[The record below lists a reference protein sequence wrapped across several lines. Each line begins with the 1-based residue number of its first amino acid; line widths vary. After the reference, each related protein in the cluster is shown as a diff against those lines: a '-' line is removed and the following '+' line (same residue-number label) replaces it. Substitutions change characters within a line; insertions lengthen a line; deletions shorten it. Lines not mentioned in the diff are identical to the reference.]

1 MVNTAV
7 TCTTAAAT
15 TFKRSGSR
23 TNLAGSGGNCHSIL
37 EADGGAAVGSRFNN
51 LDAGFFGRAEIH
63 SAAAGGGGSDSMVM
77 QDTGAARSNL
87 DAGFFS
93 KDAACTCDSILQD
106 IATGSAS
113 SRSNMDGA
121 FYGNGFG
128 SSDDI
133 IMQDTGAGR
142 SNLDAGF
149 FGKDAASACTCDS
162 ILQDTATGSAS
173 SRSNLDGAFYG
184 NGFGSGF
191 EIMQDEAVAALPA
204 ASLMH
209 KSFVNSDVFE
219 EVDEPGASAP
229 QYALSSPLCSK
240 RYNNASGCESPA
252 DAALAG
258 LVRSPSGGRWLTAAG
273 APAPASCR

>member
-7 TCTTAAAT
+7 ACTTTAAASV

-23 TNLAGSGGNCHSIL
+23 TNLAGSGGNCRSIL

-51 LDAGFFGRAEIH
+51 LDAGSFGRAEIH
-63 SAAAGGGGSDSMVM
+63 SAAAGGGGRAAAGDGMV
-77 QDTGAARSNL
+77 
-87 DAGFFS
+87 
-93 KDAACTCDSILQD
+93 
-106 IATGSAS
+106 
-113 SRSNMDGA
+113 
-121 FYGNGFG
+121 
-128 SSDDI
+128 
-133 IMQDTGAGR
+133 MQDTGAGR

-149 FGKDAASACTCDS
+149 FGKDAACTCDS

-184 NGFGSGF
+184 SGFGSGF
-191 EIMQDEAVAALPA
+191 EIMQDEAVAAPPA

-209 KSFVNSDVFE
+209 NSFVNSDVFE
-219 EVDEPGASAP
+219 EVDEPRASAP
-229 QYALSSPLCSK
+229 HCALSSPLCSK
-240 RYNNASGCESPA
+240 RYDNASGGKSP
-252 DAALAG
+252 AALAG